1 MTDILHSARPPGA
14 AEPQTYVAEPD
25 NEAEALDAGDCEGAG
40 AGEDGSETAGPA
52 ERSGGRRKGESAA
65 FDTLS
70 ALAHFLAQNISGPC
84 GPLASAA
91 PDPAHHRVV
100 TAVSLTLVL

>member
-14 AEPQTYVAEPD
+14 AEPQTYVAEPE
-25 NEAEALDAGDCEGAG
+25 NEAEALDAEDCEGAG

-70 ALAHFLAQNISGPC
+70 ALAHFLAQNISGHVDRWRRRRP
-84 GPLASAA
+84 
-91 PDPAHHRVV
+91 
-100 TAVSLTLVL
+100 TLRTTESSQQYR

>member
-14 AEPQTYVAEPD
+14 AEPQTYVAEPE

-65 FDTLS
+65 FGTLS